1 MKLKEKLTSKV
12 TLTNKRYAV
21 RTWSDMQDMKK
32 RMRTVFYGLFINFC
46 YWKIVMKETGERG
59 MNRKMWLIDVAVGE
73 FLIIF
78 SADFVR

>member
-1 MKLKEKLTSKV
+1 
-12 TLTNKRYAV
+12 
-21 RTWSDMQDMKK
+21 MKK